1 MENSC
6 EIINEPKKIEMNSI
20 LEKTHNNINEL
31 IESKDNKMIQKRNEN
46 NINIIPKIKI
56 KYSKNDL
63 QKKTVYQTNRIL
75 LINIYN
81 FLIKFDKLDMIT
93 KILIISFINLF
104 FSLSVC
110 KQRNILFNAFEIT
123 LKINGTGNIQLFS
136 DVFFNRY
143 SNCEIN
149 INDAYNITTNTFYF
163 NNSEIMNTV
172 KIKWNNPNINNTS
185 SMFKDCNNI
194 NEIDFSNFDTSQVKD
209 MSKMFYNCSS
219 LNKINLSN
227 FITSTAESMYCMF
240 CGCVKLISLD
250 LSNFKTENVYNMDRM
265 FMSCISLSSLN
276 LSNFK
281 TQKVNNMASMFDS
294 CKNLVSLDLSN
305 FNTLDVQ
312 DMSQMFKKC
321 INLNILE
328 LSNFNTKKV
337 KDMNQMFYGC
347 ISLKF
352 LNLSSFDT
360 SNVKDMSEM
369 FFSCSSLEQLNLF
382 NFNTSYINDTEYMFY
397 NCSKLTSLDLSN
409 FNTSEI
415 KYMYKMFENC
425 NSLKYL
431 DLSNFDTSKVTNMS
445 RLFFNCSSLTS
456 LNLSSFDTSQ
466 VKDMSHL
473 FYNCSSLTSLELK
486 NFNTSNVNKMNCM
499 FCLCYSLN
507 SLDLSNFDTSNVDN
521 MKYMFYDC
529 RNLTKLDLSNF
540 NTSHLTSL
548 AYVFNSCISLTS
560 LNLSSFDTSQVT
572 DFSQIFCNCSSL
584 YSLDLSNFDTS
595 KIYSMDKMFYMCKNL
610 TYLNLN
616 ITGFNFT
623 NQDIF
628 RSVPDNLII
637 CGENRNNMTA
647 LIDITISCQDN
658 NNNSHINEYEC
669 YMKSNGDLNNPLACN
684 ICGNDNSNCNVE
696 KKNKY
701 IIETTY
707 EPYISETI
715 EDLIYNT
722 TIVSSFI
729 HQTIHA
735 FNEGIKISTIIN
747 DITYINETDINIYS
761 TNVICYNS
769 CKTCEISG
777 DDTLHNCLECKDG
790 FIYEHNI
797 SNSSYKNC
805 YNNTFDIINNTIVTD
820 FVNQISSLLTN
831 DKIESTNLLNT
842 YDIISDTISINGY
855 NQFSS
860 SLKID
865 NVEPTELLE
874 NKTENTQSKINNL
887 INDFNMTEISSGKDK
902 KIIDGNKVIILTS
915 TTNQENNEASNN
927 VTMNLGKCE
936 DNLKRD
942 YNISD
947 DAPLYILQVITE
959 EEGMK
964 IPKVEYEIYYPLN
977 NSTNLTKLNL
987 TSCKDTKIEIS
998 IAVKIDGSLDK
1009 YNPKSDYYNDI
1020 CSKATSDTGTDIT
1033 LGDRKNEYVNNNMS
1047 LCEENCELIEYD
1059 QKTEKAKCS
1068 CDIKVNTSPDYETK
1082 FIKNDFFKNFI
1093 DINNL
1098 ININIMKCYK
1108 NVLKVKYLLKNYG
1121 FMMVGFINVFY
1132 LMSLFI
1138 FICCSFNKMK
1148 KEILKIYYTLK
1159 VKGNP
1164 IKKKAAIKEKGN
1176 KKKKKKFF
1184 DKKKLSDK
1192 KNDLIDKSILLKKN
1206 KGKEGNYIGQ
1216 ITQNVTNN
1224 LYIKFGGGKENINEK
1239 NNLILKKQDFELNAL
1254 EYIDA
1259 FKLDKRNYCQYYGSL
1274 IKYNHPFLFSFGS
1287 YNDYNS
1293 KIIKMFL
1300 FFFSF
1305 CLDFAINALFFTDDT
1320 MHKIY
1325 EDKGKFNFF
1334 YQIPQ
1339 ILYSTI
1345 ISKFID
1351 SFVRNFA
1358 LTQENIVALKQEKDK
1373 KFLGQ
1378 KHKKLLRVLKC
1389 KFVSF
1394 FISTLIVLVFLW
1406 YYITCFCG
1414 IYINTQFHLIKDS
1427 MISLITSLL
1436 IPFVLYIIPG
1446 IFRISALRAEKPTR
1460 KFLYNFSCFLENWL
1474 G

>member
-1 MENSC
+1 MLSSLN
-6 EIINEPKKIEMNSI
+6 
-20 LEKTHNNINEL
+20 
-31 IESKDNKMIQKRNEN
+31 
-46 NINIIPKIKI
+46 
-56 KYSKNDL
+56 
-63 QKKTVYQTNRIL
+63 L
-75 LINIYN
+75 L
-81 FLIKFDKLDMIT
+81 
-93 KILIISFINLF
+93 
-104 FSLSVC
+104 
-110 KQRNILFNAFEIT
+110 
-123 LKINGTGNIQLFS
+123 
-136 DVFFNRY
+136 
-143 SNCEIN
+143 
-149 INDAYNITTNTFYF
+149 
-163 NNSEIMNTV
+163 
-172 KIKWNNPNINNTS
+172 
-185 SMFKDCNNI
+185 
-194 NEIDFSNFDTSQVKD
+194 NFDTSEVIYMD
-209 MSKMFYNCSS
+209 SMFYNCSS
-219 LNKINLSN
+219 LN
-227 FITSTAESMYCMF
+227 E
-240 CGCVKLISLD
+240 
-250 LSNFKTENVYNMDRM
+250 
-265 FMSCISLSSLN
+265 LN

-281 TQKVNNMASMFDS
+281 TSKVTNMASMFTA
-294 CKNLVSLDLSN
+294 CK
-305 FNTLDVQ
+305 
-312 DMSQMFKKC
+312 K
-321 INLNILE
+321 
-328 LSNFNTKKV
+328 
-337 KDMNQMFYGC
+337 
-347 ISLKF
+347 LK
-352 LNLSSFDT
+352 
-360 SNVKDMSEM
+360 
-369 FFSCSSLEQLNLF
+369 
-382 NFNTSYINDTEYMFY
+382 
-397 NCSKLTSLDLSN
+397 SLDLSN
-409 FNTSEI
+409 FNTSNV
-415 KYMYKMFENC
+415 KDMYQMFYQCSTLNFLE
-425 NSLKYL
+425 
-431 DLSNFDTSKVTNMS
+431 LSSFNTLKVTNMS
-445 RLFFNCSSLTS
+445 RMFFRCDLLSSLNLSNFNTSQINDTSRMFFGCSSLNNLDLLNFDTSQVVNMNNMFFNCYSLTS
-456 LNLSSFDTSQ
+456 LNLSKFDTSQ
-466 VKDMSHL
+466 VTDMSYL

-499 FCLCYSLN
+499 FCFCYSLN
-507 SLDLSNFDTSNVDN
+507 SLDLSNFDTSNVDD

-572 DFSQIFCNCSSL
+572 NFSHIFCNCSSL

-735 FNEGIKISTIIN
+735 FNEGIKISNIIN
-747 DITYINETDINIYS
+747 DITYINETDVNIYS

-777 DDTLHNCLECKDG
+777 DDTLHNCLECKNG

-805 YNNTFDIINNTIVTD
+805 YNNTFDIINNTIVTN

-1047 LCEENCELIEYD
+1047 LCEENCELIEYNYEK
-1059 QKTEKAKCS
+1059 QKAKCS
-1068 CDIKVNTSPDYETK
+1068 CDVKLSIPPDYDIK
-1082 FIKNDFFKNFI
+1082 FDKKEFFNSFI
-1093 DINNL
+1093 DINNIL
-1098 ININIMKCYK
+1098 NLSILKCYK
-1108 NVLKVKYLLKNYG
+1108 IVLQIKKFKNNYG
-1121 FMMVGFINVFY
+1121 FMIIGFIFC
-1132 LMSLFI
+1132 FI
-1138 FICCSFNKMK
+1138 
-1148 KEILKIYYTLK
+1148 L
-1159 VKGNP
+1159 
-1164 IKKKAAIKEKGN
+1164 
-1176 KKKKKKFF
+1176 
-1184 DKKKLSDK
+1184 
-1192 KNDLIDKSILLKKN
+1192 
-1206 KGKEGNYIGQ
+1206 
-1216 ITQNVTNN
+1216 
-1224 LYIKFGGGKENINEK
+1224 
-1239 NNLILKKQDFELNAL
+1239 
-1254 EYIDA
+1254 
-1259 FKLDKRNYCQYYGSL
+1259 
-1274 IKYNHPFLFSFGS
+1274 
-1287 YNDYNS
+1287 
-1293 KIIKMFL
+1293 
-1300 FFFSF
+1300 
-1305 CLDFAINALFFTDDT
+1305 
-1320 MHKIY
+1320 
-1325 EDKGKFNFF
+1325 
-1334 YQIPQ
+1334 
-1339 ILYSTI
+1339 
-1345 ISKFID
+1345 
-1351 SFVRNFA
+1351 
-1358 LTQENIVALKQEKDK
+1358 
-1373 KFLGQ
+1373 
-1378 KHKKLLRVLKC
+1378 
-1389 KFVSF
+1389 
-1394 FISTLIVLVFLW
+1394 
-1406 YYITCFCG
+1406 
-1414 IYINTQFHLIKDS
+1414 
-1427 MISLITSLL
+1427 
-1436 IPFVLYIIPG
+1436 
-1446 IFRISALRAEKPTR
+1446 
-1460 KFLYNFSCFLENWL
+1460 
-1474 G
+1474 

>member
-6 EIINEPKKIEMNSI
+6 EIINEPKKIEMNRI
-20 LEKTHNNINEL
+20 LGKTHNNINEL

-46 NINIIPKIKI
+46 NVNINPKIKI

-75 LINIYN
+75 LINIYI
-81 FLIKFDKLDMIT
+81 FLIKFNKLDMIT

-123 LKINGTGNIQLFS
+123 LKINGTGKIQLFS

-143 SNCEIN
+143 SDCEIN

-172 KIKWNNPNINNTS
+172 KIKWNNLNITDTN
-185 SMFKDCNNI
+185 SMFKDCTKI
-194 NEIDFSNFDTSQVKD
+194 NEIDFSNFDTSQVTD
-209 MSKMFYNCSS
+209 MSKMFYNCTT
-219 LNKINLSN
+219 LNKLNLSN
-227 FITSTAESMYCMF
+227 LTTSNVYSMSNMF
-240 CGCVKLISLD
+240 AGCYKLISLD
-250 LSNFKTENVYNMDRM
+250 LSSFNTQKVNNMRSM
-265 FMSCISLSSLN
+265 FSFCTRLSSLNLLNFDTSEVIYMDSMFYNCSSLNELN

-281 TQKVNNMASMFDS
+281 TSKVTNMASMFTA
-294 CKNLVSLDLSN
+294 CKKLKSLDLSN
-305 FNTLDVQ
+305 FNTL
-312 DMSQMFKKC
+312 
-321 INLNILE
+321 
-328 LSNFNTKKV
+328 
-337 KDMNQMFYGC
+337 
-347 ISLKF
+347 
-352 LNLSSFDT
+352 
-360 SNVKDMSEM
+360 NVKDMYQMFYQCSTLNFLELSSFNTLKVTNMSRM
-369 FFSCSSLEQLNLF
+369 FFRCDLLSSLN
-382 NFNTSYINDTEYMFY
+382 
-397 NCSKLTSLDLSN
+397 LSN
-409 FNTSEI
+409 FNTSQI
-415 KYMYKMFENC
+415 NDTSRMFYGC
-425 NSLKYL
+425 SSLNNL
-431 DLSNFDTSKVTNMS
+431 DLLNFDTSQVVNMNNM
-445 RLFFNCSSLTS
+445 FFNCYSLTS
-456 LNLSSFDTSQ
+456 LNLSKFDTSQ
-466 VKDMSHL
+466 VTDMSYL

-499 FCLCYSLN
+499 FCFCYSLN
-507 SLDLSNFDTSNVDN
+507 SLDLSNFDTSNVDD

-572 DFSQIFCNCSSL
+572 NFSYIFCNCSSL

-684 ICGNDNSNCNVE
+684 ICGNNNSNCNVK

-735 FNEGIKISTIIN
+735 FNEEIKISNIIN

-1164 IKKKAAIKEKGN
+1164 IKKKAAIKEKGI

-1192 KNDLIDKSILLKKN
+1192 KNDLIDKSKLFKKN
-1206 KGKEGNYIGQ
+1206 KGKEVNYIGQ

-1254 EYIDA
+1254 EYLDA